1 VEFVPEVERRGLR
14 MRLVEKAIENAIFD
28 GAMLFLPRN
37 LGSVDIT
44 TTHEGKD
51 YIIKLT
57 YVHELPEAPNQLMN
71 IIFKKILRYLS
82 LKQIGRQYYDPTRP
96 IKIPQHKLEL
106 WPGYFTSVGL
116 NQTGT
121 MLLADVSHKVLRTD
135 TVLDFLYEIQS
146 SQRDWRQAA
155 TQQLLGQIVLTRYN
169 NRTYRIDDVMWD
181 LNPRST
187 FTKRTGDEMSYCAYY
202 AQTYNKTI
210 SEMDQP
216 LLLHRHRR
224 RGAEDQIIYLIPELC
239 SMTGYTDEMR
249 ADFHIMKDISEHT
262 RPSPSARAHEMRDFI
277 SAINK
282 NENVKKAFQAWDL
295 EVNPNSPGIP
305 GRILNPETITFGG
318 NKKAPVDART
328 AEWSFSLNESSLL
341 QPTPLRNWLLLYPR
355 RNQRNADDFYNK
367 VKYLTGG
374 LGMDMEDP
382 TDCIL
387 DDDKPQTYV
396 QTIKANL
403 SDSTQLVVCICPN
416 QRKDRYD
423 AIKQLLCLQIPT
435 PSQCL
440 LIKSLTNPKRI
451 NAICRNICMQMACK
465 QGGELWRVDIPLP
478 QAMVVGID
486 VYHDTAPG
494 GKRSAVG
501 FCASMNQNF
510 TRHYSRVTFQD
521 QGQEIIDTL
530 HILMAESLRRYFALN
545 KALPQRIIVYRDGVG
560 DGMLGAVL
568 DHEVSQFYSAF
579 ADIGETYKPKL
590 AVVVVKKRIHTRIF
604 ASDRGQMQN
613 PLPGTVVDS
622 VVVHPNW
629 YDFFLVSQSVRQ
641 GTVTPSHYHV
651 ITDDTGL
658 NPDQMQTITYKLCHL
673 YYNWPGTIRVPAPC
687 QYAHK
692 LAFLVGQSLHK
703 DPGTKLAN
711 SLFFL

>member
-1 VEFVPEVERRGLR
+1 LGNHFPFRLRGAGPFHQYAVEFVPEVERRGLR

-282 NENVKKAFQAWDL
+282 KPSKH
-295 EVNPNSPGIP
+295 GIW
-305 GRILNPETITFGG
+305 
-318 NKKAPVDART
+318 K
-328 AEWSFSLNESSLL
+328 
-341 QPTPLRNWLLLYPR
+341 
-355 RNQRNADDFYNK
+355 
-367 VKYLTGG
+367 
-374 LGMDMEDP
+374 
-382 TDCIL
+382 
-387 DDDKPQTYV
+387 
-396 QTIKANL
+396 
-403 SDSTQLVVCICPN
+403 
-416 QRKDRYD
+416 
-423 AIKQLLCLQIPT
+423 
-435 PSQCL
+435 
-440 LIKSLTNPKRI
+440 
-451 NAICRNICMQMACK
+451 
-465 QGGELWRVDIPLP
+465 
-478 QAMVVGID
+478 
-486 VYHDTAPG
+486 
-494 GKRSAVG
+494 
-501 FCASMNQNF
+501 
-510 TRHYSRVTFQD
+510 
-521 QGQEIIDTL
+521 
-530 HILMAESLRRYFALN
+530 
-545 KALPQRIIVYRDGVG
+545 
-560 DGMLGAVL
+560 
-568 DHEVSQFYSAF
+568 
-579 ADIGETYKPKL
+579 
-590 AVVVVKKRIHTRIF
+590 
-604 ASDRGQMQN
+604 
-613 PLPGTVVDS
+613 
-622 VVVHPNW
+622 
-629 YDFFLVSQSVRQ
+629 
-641 GTVTPSHYHV
+641 
-651 ITDDTGL
+651 
-658 NPDQMQTITYKLCHL
+658 
-673 YYNWPGTIRVPAPC
+673 
-687 QYAHK
+687 
-692 LAFLVGQSLHK
+692 
-703 DPGTKLAN
+703 
-711 SLFFL
+711 